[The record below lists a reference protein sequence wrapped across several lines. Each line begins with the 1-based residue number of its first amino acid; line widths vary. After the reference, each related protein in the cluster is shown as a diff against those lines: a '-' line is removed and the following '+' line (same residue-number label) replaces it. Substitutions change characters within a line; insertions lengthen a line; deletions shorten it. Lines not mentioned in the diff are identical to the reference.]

1 MQSAAPS
8 KELDNLRRVFAAAE
22 MWRYATTVQQR
33 ADASYRLARA
43 VEAETR
49 RRATE
54 LADRQGG

>member
-49 RRATE
+49 RRATD
-54 LADRQGG
+54 LAECHGG